1 MGLVQTTDRYGFGD
15 RSIWLINDSPRFSST
30 VRSMLRLKQ
39 DLQPFLHCSVR
50 DGNRALFWYD
60 NWTDLGPLHLL
71 FGSSG
76 PRTLRIPLNATVVQA
91 VRSGHWNLPPAR
103 SELAVTLQII
113 LSTLSVPS
121 AVNGGD
127 VYLWRIQSGGFG
139 PSFSSRVTW
148 ERFEL
153 LVL

>member
-1 MGLVQTTDRYGFGD
+1 
-15 RSIWLINDSPRFSST
+15 
-30 VRSMLRLKQ
+30 MLRLKQ

-60 NWTDLGPLHLL
+60 NWTDLGPLHFL

-76 PRTLRIPLNATVVQA
+76 PRALRIPLNATVVQA
-91 VRSGHWNLPPAR
+91 VRSGHWNLPLAR

-139 PSFSSRVTW
+139 PSFSSRRVEIKLW
-148 ERFEL
+148 KARIEASERIFTFL
-153 LVL
+153 SNQTTCRLSIARISDLFFS